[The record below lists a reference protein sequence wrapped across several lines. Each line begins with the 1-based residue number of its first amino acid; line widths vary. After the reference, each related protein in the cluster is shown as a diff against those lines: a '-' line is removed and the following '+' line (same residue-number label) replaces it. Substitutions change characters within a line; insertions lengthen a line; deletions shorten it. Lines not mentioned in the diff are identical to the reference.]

1 MGILDKG
8 NVFTC
13 LAKRSFEYVEFCFLF
28 FCFARFCTKFKG
40 AGCHQAGRD
49 TQVAK
54 NQRNFTN
61 YYMQIGVSNFPWQED
76 VDVNI
81 G

>member
-1 MGILDKG
+1 MW
-8 NVFTC
+8 
-13 LAKRSFEYVEFCFLF
+13 SFVSYFSVLQG
-28 FCFARFCTKFKG
+28 FAQNLKVQAA

-49 TQVAK
+49 MQVAK